1 MIIISKK
8 GTAMTSKKY
17 FFSFSVI
24 SLLTI
29 FFCTK
34 ITDAKQPKPIKG
46 NTVTNTKAGQ
56 ILDLSTFTKHSSGIM
71 FKVLKPGKGNKPY
84 AGETV
89 TVDYTGW
96 LLDGDKV
103 GKKFDSSVDRGQNFE
118 FPLGQGYV
126 IKGWDHMV
134 ANMKIGEKVLVI
146 IPASLGYGARGA
158 GASIPPH
165 ATLLFEIDLYGAQ

>member
-1 MIIISKK
+1 MISKK
-8 GTAMTSKKY
+8 YIFNVSI
-17 FFSFSVI
+17 I
-24 SLLTI
+24 SLFALGFNSIINAKKT
-29 FFCTK
+29 TK
-34 ITDAKQPKPIKG
+34 G
-46 NTVTNTKAGQ
+46 STVTQTKAGQ
-56 ILDLSTFTKHSSGIM
+56 ILDLSTFTKHASGIM
-71 FKVLKPGKGNKPY
+71 FQVLKPGKGGKPY

-126 IKGWDHMV
+126 IKGWDHTV
-134 ANMKIGEKVLVI
+134 ADMKIGEKRLVI

-165 ATLLFEIDLYGAQ
+165 ATLLFEIDLYGAE

>member
-1 MIIISKK
+1 MISKK
-8 GTAMTSKKY
+8 YIFNISI
-17 FFSFSVI
+17 I
-24 SLLTI
+24 SLFAIALCCTI
-29 FFCTK
+29 HAKKSTK
-34 ITDAKQPKPIKG
+34 GSTMTQ
-46 NTVTNTKAGQ
+46 TKAGQ
-56 ILDLSTFTKHSSGIM
+56 ILDLSVFTKHASGIM
-71 FKVLKPGKGNKPY
+71 FKVLKTGKGSKPY

-146 IPASLGYGARGA
+146 IPSSLGYGARGA

-165 ATLLFEIDLYGAQ
+165 ATLLFEIDLYGAE